1 MIKIRKSTDTFSMP
15 QVLDSKRKI
24 AYVYYD
30 ELINSQHS
38 DTAD

>member
-15 QVLDSKRKI
+15 QALDSKRKI
-24 AYVYYD
+24 VYVYYD